1 MLLAW
6 LVVACTP
13 DAPPAPSGGQSH
25 ANGTPA
31 NGAAAQAARAAPMH
45 AAPWEGAWTVTVH
58 AGRPGAAS
66 AGDAALAAALGVRV
80 TEGTGGRPRTRAGEV
95 AVVWI
100 AAGADLA
107 ATVRALQATPGSQ
120 GELVAVL
127 APGDPA
133 WAAEAATQL
142 PWAGVAI
149 VDPALSARPWTDAP
163 LDPALAAQLAANVIA
178 DHYDLPYVA
187 TAGTYPPGLDAML
200 GPYDPALIA
209 AADPRT
215 RAEAVRAWARGS
227 RGGGAPP
234 GGALRGDAPPQE
246 FPPQESPPQAAPPQ
260 ADPVVAV
267 RLAVAET
274 TPDPAV
280 RARLAADPD
289 PLVRARAADGLDDV
303 ARLDALASDPS
314 SVVRLVATA
323 RLGHLAAT
331 RPAEVEAPL
340 RRAVASPDAYQ
351 RWKAAWGLGHVPG
364 TADAL
369 VPLLRDRDIDVRR
382 EAARSLGRLRDPG
395 AVDALLAA
403 LRDDNS
409 FVRRWAATA
418 LGEIGDPR
426 AREALRLAAKDPTTL
441 AAQAAAR
448 ALTAMGEPTPAPPF
462 TPPQKPHDDAQIEA
476 WVQSADATV
485 RKDACKFLAGRANA
499 ATWLPRLAADR
510 DSEVRKSAAEAMGW
524 SAATAVGAIPLLADP
539 DPDVQVTA
547 LEALRRAGVGT
558 VAVLAPLLADPDAE
572 VRLRATEAL
581 ATLGPSDALA
591 TRVTDP
597 DERTRAAAISVY
609 PARLDPA
616 EPSALVRRAAGGDDP
631 DPTAAKP
638 GSSWA
643 AWADGVFARED
654 DLVHVRFSWNEPA
667 DRPSA
672 YRALRPPV
680 VRPYGHPHRG

>member
-1 MLLAW
+1 VFHPVPPDYDAPMLLAW

-13 DAPPAPSGGQSH
+13 DAPPAPPGG
-25 ANGTPA
+25 AATGTPA
-31 NGAAAQAARAAPMH
+31 NGAAAQAARAAPML

-58 AGRPGAAS
+58 ASRPGAAS
-66 AGDAALAAALGVRV
+66 AGDAALAAGLGVRI
-80 TEGTGGRPRTRAGEV
+80 TDGTGARPHTRPGDV
-95 AVVWI
+95 AVVWV
-100 AAGADLA
+100 AAGADLD
-107 ATVRALQATPGSQ
+107 ATVRTLQPTPGAQ
-120 GELVAVL
+120 GEVVAVL
-127 APGDPA
+127 APGEPT
-133 WAAEAATQL
+133 WAADAAIQL
-142 PWAGVAI
+142 PWAGMAI
-149 VDPALSARPWTDAP
+149 VDPALSARPWTDTP
-163 LDPALAAQLAANVIA
+163 LDDALAAQLAADVIA
-178 DHYDLPYVA
+178 DHYDLPYVPMA
-187 TAGTYPPGLDAML
+187 ATYPPGLDAML
-200 GPYDPALIA
+200 GPYDPAWVA

-234 GGALRGDAPPQE
+234 GGALRGDAPPQ
-246 FPPQESPPQAAPPQ
+246 

-274 TPDPAV
+274 TTDPAV
-280 RARLAADPD
+280 RGRLAADPD

-331 RPAEVEAPL
+331 RPAEVEEAL

-351 RWKAAWGLGHVPG
+351 RWKAAWGLGQVPG

-382 EAARSLGRLRDPG
+382 EAARSLGRLRDPA
-395 AVDALLAA
+395 AVDALLDA

-418 LGEIGDPR
+418 LGDIGDPR
-426 AREALRLAAKDPTTL
+426 ARDALRAAAKDPTSL

-462 TPPQKPHDDAQIEA
+462 TPPQKPRDDAQIEA

-510 DSEVRKSAAEAMGW
+510 DSEVRKSAAAAMGW

-597 DERTRAAAISVY
+597 DERTRAAAVSVY

-616 EPSALVRRAAGGDDP
+616 EPSVLVRRAAGGDDP
-631 DPTAAKP
+631 DPSAAKA
-638 GSSWA
+638 GSEWA
-643 AWADGVFARED
+643 PWADGVLAHED